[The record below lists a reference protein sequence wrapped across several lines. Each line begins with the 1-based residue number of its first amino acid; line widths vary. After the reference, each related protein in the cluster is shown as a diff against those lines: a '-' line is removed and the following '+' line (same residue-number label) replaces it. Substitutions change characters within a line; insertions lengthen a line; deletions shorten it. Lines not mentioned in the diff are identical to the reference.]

1 MIGITTNVNFNNIKM
16 REKVEQIHYCLKSGI
31 VWNETVKSIKNNTS
45 TPFKTGCL
53 VGVIVDMIKQSV
65 TFFRRNTVK
74 EDIKLIYQGKLS
86 KGLFDKELYFFVS
99 MIYPGSTVKL
109 ITE

>member
-1 MIGITTNVNFNNIKM
+1 MIGITTKVNFNNIKM
-16 REKVEQIHYCLKSGI
+16 REKAEQIHYCLNSGI
-31 VWNETVKSIKNNTS
+31 GWNETAKWSNNNS
-45 TPFKTGCL
+45 ALLKTENL